1 MKNENWGRAGSGL
14 VSDRWPKDEEGRA
27 EESAL
32 LCTCRNTDLSD
43 ELTVNMLEAYGI
55 PCVRDYPGYG
65 AFGRVIMGTSAT
77 GVDIYVPKSM
87 LEAAQKLIEEEGV
100 ENDEEL

>member
-1 MKNENWGRAGSGL
+1 MNFKNWGRAGMGL
-14 VSDRWPKDEEGRA
+14 VSDRWPRDAEGRA

-55 PCVRDYPGYG
+55 PCLRDYPGNG
-65 AFGRVIMGTSAT
+65 AFGRVIMGASGT

-87 LEAAQKLIEEEGV
+87 LEEAKSLIEGV